1 MHIVTGALAVALIG
15 TAGIPTAALA
25 PHVQVSEHAC
35 FIQPIGPFKAR
46 SGPIGPI
53 GYGFKVHCTSD
64 PDLRAVTVKLW
75 RKDVHTG
82 QEEMQSQQTDHGTL
96 ASDEKIYYSSCF
108 STSHLWEYH
117 TEAIA
122 TAVFNYSGDR
132 DDGNSDSVLL
142 DC

>member
-1 MHIVTGALAVALIG
+1 MKIVSTTAALAIALIG
-15 TAGIPTAALA
+15 TASIPANAHAQVTA
-25 PHVQVSEHAC
+25 HAC
-35 FIQPIGPFKAR
+35 FIRPIGPFKAR
-46 SGPIGPI
+46 YGPIGPI
-53 GYGFKVHCTSD
+53 GFGFQVHCTSD

-82 QEEMQSQQTDHGTL
+82 QEEMQSQHTDHGTL
-96 ASDEKIYYSSCF
+96 ANDEKIYYTSCF
-108 STSHLWEYH
+108 STAHMWEYH

-132 DDGNSDSVLL
+132 DDGNSDSALL